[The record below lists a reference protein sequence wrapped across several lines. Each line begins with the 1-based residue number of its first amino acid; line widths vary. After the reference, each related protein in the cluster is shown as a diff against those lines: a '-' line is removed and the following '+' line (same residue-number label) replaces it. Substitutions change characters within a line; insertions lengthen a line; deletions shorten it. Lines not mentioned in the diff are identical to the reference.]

1 MEFVDSNSPSP
12 PSSDTKACPYC
23 GEEIKKV
30 AIRCKHCQADLTK
43 VEADF
48 NRGAAPVEKS
58 PDTSAA
64 TPGNSDDFEQRML
77 EFAYKTTATINV
89 PSVAHALKLPTALV
103 NDRLE
108 DMAAR
113 DVLIRDIDDEG
124 NVFFTLPGKQSQRM
138 PAQPPLATVGRPGQL
153 AVSAPAEGTAVT
165 ALVLN
170 VMLPGVGSLVAGRVG
185 IGIGQLILWLV
196 GLPLCLVV
204 IGFPMVLA
212 AWIWSLVSGIQIL
225 EDSKRRQSSL

>member
-1 MEFVDSNSPSP
+1 MHVVEPNTPAP
-12 PSSDTKACPYC
+12 PGNADTKACPYC

-48 NRGAAPVEKS
+48 NRG
-58 PDTSAA
+58 
-64 TPGNSDDFEQRML
+64 TPSTAGVDKPSGSTDDDFEVRML
-77 EFAYKTTATINV
+77 EFAYKTTGTINV
-89 PSVAHALKLPTALV
+89 ASVAHALKLPTALV

-113 DVLIRDIDDEG
+113 DVILRDIDDQG
-124 NVFFTLPGKQSQRM
+124 NVFFTLPGKMSQRM
-138 PAQPPLATVGRPGQL
+138 PAHPPLAMSTSGPP
-153 AVSAPAEGTAVT
+153 AISPPAEGVAVT

-170 VMLPGVGSLVAGRVG
+170 VLMPGVGSLVAGRVG
-185 IGIGQLILWLV
+185 LGIGQLTLWIV
-196 GLPLCLVV
+196 GLPLCFVLLG
-204 IGFPMVLA
+204 IPMVLG